1 MKIVPDPRSPREKKH
16 DLAEMLTYLVAAYI
30 CGRTS
35 LRRCVAW
42 SKRKIKWLRKGMA
55 LKNGIASVATIS
67 RLLSKIDEELF
78 IYAFIEWIGE
88 ILQTKGLHIAIDGKA
103 IKAAAS
109 KVGGGKTPMILSAV
123 DAATGLILAQLPIQN
138 KECEITKIPEL
149 LNLLDIQGSII
160 TIDAIGTQTSIMRQ
174 INDSG
179 GCFLLSVKANQP
191 GAYEELSQLF
201 EEAAKDC
208 RKSITIPGFQSPYGH
223 LQDKLDRDETFE
235 RNRDRDEYRKCV
247 VCSDVSYLSKTEKE
261 WPFIQTIGCIR
272 TTRILEIL
280 DENGKDITPS
290 PEEFRRNGTRR
301 QPKPSSGISKS
312 DDIQTV
318 YVVTN
323 KKMTAKEMQKCRR
336 DHWSVENRLH
346 HVLDDTFREDRS
358 PAKGSKNNL
367 ALIRKF
373 AYNILRIMR
382 IQHSVKESLPEVMD
396 LFADSLE
403 LLHKY
408 IFEGITP
415 IN

>member
-201 EEAAKDC
+201 EEAAKDY

-247 VCSDVSYLSKTEKE
+247 VCSYT
-261 WPFIQTIGCIR
+261 
-272 TTRILEIL
+272 
-280 DENGKDITPS
+280 
-290 PEEFRRNGTRR
+290 
-301 QPKPSSGISKS
+301 GISYYPP
-312 DDIQTV
+312 V
-318 YVVTN
+318 
-323 KKMTAKEMQKCRR
+323 C
-336 DHWSVENRLH
+336 SVGEN
-346 HVLDDTFREDRS
+346 
-358 PAKGSKNNL
+358 
-367 ALIRKF
+367 I
-373 AYNILRIMR
+373 
-382 IQHSVKESLPEVMD
+382 
-396 LFADSLE
+396 
-403 LLHKY
+403 
-408 IFEGITP
+408 
-415 IN
+415 